1 MNLRDFF
8 LGLAALVF
16 FLIASVALTAQG
28 EVEIPVPIEPGV
40 TVGVLLDWY
49 NALYGVLVLIAGY
62 LVPFIPGAAKLG
74 KKVFAIAAAGL
85 VLLVVF
91 VTLGLSS
98 SGFGLALTFLA
109 ASGVYDYFLKPA
121 GLKSPPLQ

>member
-1 MNLRDFF
+1 MKLRKLFF
-8 LGLAALVF
+8 GGAAIAF
-16 FLIASVALTAQG
+16 FSIASVALTAQG
-28 EVEIPVPIEPGV
+28 EVEIPVPIDTDV

-49 NALYGVLVLIAGY
+49 NALYGALVVLVGY

-91 VTLGLSS
+91 VTLGLAD
-98 SGFGLALTFLA
+98 GFGLALTFLA
-109 ASGVYDYFLKPA
+109 ASGVYDYLLKPA
-121 GLKSPPLQ
+121 GLKSPPLK

>member
-1 MNLRDFF
+1 MNLQNLF
-8 LGLAALVF
+8 LGLAALAF

-28 EVEIPVPIEPGV
+28 EVVIPAPIEPGV
-40 TVGVLLDWY
+40 KIGVLLDWY
-49 NALYGVLVLIAGY
+49 NALYGALVVITGY

-85 VLLVVF
+85 VLLIVF
-91 VTLGLSS
+91 VTLGLAD
-98 SGFGLALTFLA
+98 GFGLALTFLA
-109 ASGVYDYFLKPA
+109 ASGVYDYLLKPA

>member
-1 MNLRDFF
+1 MKF
-8 LGLAALVF
+8 LLSFAAF
-16 FLIASVALTAQG
+16 CFLSIAAVSLFAQG
-28 EVEIPVPIEPGV
+28 EVELPVPIEPGV

-49 NALYGVLVLIAGY
+49 NALYGALVVLVGY

-91 VTLGLSS
+91 VTLGLAD
-98 SGFGLALTFLA
+98 GFGLALTFLA
-109 ASGVYDYFLKPA
+109 ASGVYDYLLKPA
-121 GLKSPPLQ
+121 GLKSGDLK